1 MGIQYRNAETG
12 AIYAL
17 DEAKSVGQN
26 SLQSD
31 RRAVLPIKGRGAV
44 SNRGG
49 RFETFDYQA
58 FHDGWLKEFE
68 KTPFRT
74 TVTDEK
80 PRSVITKNVS
90 PDVPFET
97 SINPYRGCEHG
108 CVYCF
113 ARPTHAYMGL
123 SAGLDFEQKLFA
135 KADAA
140 DLLETEIAKPGYIPK
155 PIALGTNTDPYQP
168 IEQERRITRSLLE
181 VLLKHRHP
189 FTIVTK
195 SRLVVRDLDIL
206 APAAELGLVK
216 VMLSLTSLDRN
227 LSRVMEPRAATPQR
241 RLDALNLLN
250 AAGVHTGILYAPV
263 IPALNDHEMEAVLAA
278 AAHAG
283 ATEANYILLRL
294 PLEIKDLFAEWLEA
308 HFPDRKNRVLSRL
321 SAMRYGKLNDP
332 RFGHRMKGVGIEA
345 DLMRQRFD
353 RLTRRL
359 KLNVKEAPLNQA
371 DFQAPVL
378 KGGQLGF
385 GF

>member
-17 DEAKSVGQN
+17 DDETGRGQPP
-26 SLQSD
+26 SSSSTALWP
-31 RRAVLPIKGRGAV
+31 VKGRGSV
-44 SNRGG
+44 SNRSG
-49 RFETFDYQA
+49 RFETYDRQA
-58 FHDGWLKEFE
+58 FHDGWLAEFE
-68 KTPFRT
+68 KKALRT
-74 TVTDEK
+74 TITEEQSK
-80 PRSVITKNVS
+80 SIITKNTS
-90 PDVPFET
+90 PDVPFEA

-135 KADAA
+135 KADAS
-140 DLLETEIAKPGYIPK
+140 DLLEKELAKPGYIPK

-168 IEQERRITRSLLE
+168 IEQDRRITRSLLK

-227 LSRVMEPRAATPQR
+227 LARVMEPRAATPQR

-250 AAGVHTGILYAPV
+250 AAGVPTGVLYAPV

-283 ATEANYILLRL
+283 AMEANYILLRL
-294 PLEIKDLFAEWLEA
+294 PLEIKDLFAEWLET
-308 HFPDRKNRVLSRL
+308 HFPDRKKRVLSRL

-345 DLMRQRFD
+345 DLLRQRFE
-353 RLTRRL
+353 RLARRL
-359 KLNVKEAPLNQA
+359 RLNVNDEPLNQKA
-371 DFQAPVL
+371 FQAPVL
-378 KGGQLGF
+378 KGSQLGF
-385 GF
+385 AF

>member
-17 DEAKSVGQN
+17 DDETGRGQPL
-26 SLQSD
+26 SSSSTALWP
-31 RRAVLPIKGRGAV
+31 VKGRGAV
-44 SNRGG
+44 SNRSG
-49 RFETFDYQA
+49 RFETYDRQA
-58 FHDGWLKEFE
+58 FHDGWLAEFE
-68 KTPFRT
+68 KKALRT
-74 TVTDEK
+74 TITEEQSK
-80 PRSVITKNVS
+80 SIITKNTS
-90 PDVPFET
+90 PDVPFEA

-135 KADAA
+135 KADAS
-140 DLLETEIAKPGYIPK
+140 DLLEKELAKPGYIPK

-168 IEQERRITRSLLE
+168 IEQDRRITRSLLK

-227 LSRVMEPRAATPQR
+227 LARVMEPRAATPQR

-250 AAGVHTGILYAPV
+250 AAGVPTGVLYAPV

-283 ATEANYILLRL
+283 AMEANYILLRL
-294 PLEIKDLFAEWLEA
+294 PLEIKDLFAEWLET
-308 HFPDRKNRVLSRL
+308 HFPDRKKRVLSRL

-345 DLMRQRFD
+345 DLLRQRFD
-353 RLTRRL
+353 RLARRL
-359 KLNVKEAPLNQA
+359 RLNVNDEPLNQKA
-371 DFQAPVL
+371 FQAPVL
-378 KGGQLGF
+378 KGSQLGF
-385 GF
+385 AF